1 MAAGIREG
9 RLETFLQ
16 SFQWPKQ
23 FQGSRPQN
31 LFSKREQY
39 EPLKGSASELLSA
52 YNVIRVFLLLFVAQ
66 QYPGLQK
73 ALACFFKLCEVL
85 DLLVSINR
93 GATVRPSLLKAA
105 VKSHLDSFLEHYSEA
120 YWVPKCHMAL
130 TCMSFW
136 DATRLSSVVSLT
148 SENIAL

>member
-1 MAAGIREG
+1 MVHGICGTQLGLLCGELKDAGISEG

-39 EPLKGSASELLSA
+39 EPLKGSASELLS
-52 YNVIRVFLLLFVAQ
+52 RVFLLLFVAQ
-66 QYPGLQK
+66 QYPGLQ
-73 ALACFFKLCEVL
+73 LACFFKLCEVL

-105 VKSHLDSFLEHYSEA
+105 VKSPLDSFLEHYSED
-120 YWVPKCHMAL
+120 YWVPTCHMAL
-130 TCMSFW
+130 L
-136 DATRLSSVVSLT
+136 A
-148 SENIAL
+148 